1 MQPPSDHVGLGCLDM
16 MLPAPT
22 PTHALQFLYLWE
34 AGGWG
39 LGAKQSPPPFPFLGH
54 WPFKPA
60 GCQGLSWS
68 DPKGRVWS
76 GTRGP
81 FNCCCR
87 LRAAHRLAWGGEGR
101 RLARTR
107 GERSGAETET
117 ETQTGRLMAWAASLA
132 TLVPLHQGFEAG
144 LLPAKLQPRLDPAE
158 PGTCSPA
165 PKLSRPKG
173 GILGHSKGGP

>member
-1 MQPPSDHVGLGCLDM
+1 MQPPSDHVGLGCLDT

-22 PTHALQFLYLWE
+22 PTHALQFFHLWE
-34 AGGWG
+34 VGGWG

-87 LRAAHRLAWGGEGR
+87 LRAAHGLACWPGVVRGGDWPGP
-101 RLARTR
+101 
-107 GERSGAETET
+107 GERDQGLRQTET
-117 ETQTGRLMAWAASLA
+117 ETHMGRLIAWAASLA

-144 LLPAKLQPRLDPAE
+144 LLPARLQPRLDPAE

-165 PKLSRPKG
+165 PKLSRPKEG
-173 GILGHSKGGP
+173 Y